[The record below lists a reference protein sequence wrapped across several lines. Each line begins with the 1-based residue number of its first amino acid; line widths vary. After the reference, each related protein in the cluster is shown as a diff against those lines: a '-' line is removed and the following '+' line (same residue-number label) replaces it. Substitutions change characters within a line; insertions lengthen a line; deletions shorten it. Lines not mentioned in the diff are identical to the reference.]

1 MWKVEFP
8 ALSKLPNLDELPKFV
23 RFKRVELEYCD
34 DYNGYGEHGCAKIS
48 VEKRD
53 RSPEQSIA
61 EKCQSLVKY
70 LQPLKEALNNLVL
83 LYFVAVINA
92 NDGSCFSDSSKLLNH
107 VQNEVIPICNSSRG
121 YRIEISYFESE
132 MNDCPNV
139 IASILQM
146 NPFIRCSH
154 LEIILHRYFHTD
166 TYGDVEPPQLPIERI
181 SNWLER
187 ANLKSPQLPIERISN
202 WLHGKSE
209 TINENSKKRFLRINL
224 SKTQNALELLAHLQ
238 EVIKNFAVFS
248 SEFGQFRGFSLYNY

>member
-1 MWKVEFP
+1 MWNWEVEFP

-181 SNWLER
+181 SNWL
-187 ANLKSPQLPIERISN
+187 
-202 WLHGKSE
+202 HGKSE

-224 SKTQNALELLAHLQ
+224 SNTQNALELLAHLK

>member
-1 MWKVEFP
+1 MLNWKVEFP

-34 DYNGYGEHGCAKIS
+34 GYNGYGEYGCAKIS

-53 RSPEQSIA
+53 RSLEQSIA

-83 LYFVAVINA
+83 IYFVAVINA

-121 YRIEISYFESE
+121 YRIEISYFES

-154 LEIILHRYFHTD
+154 LEIIFHRYFHTD
-166 TYGDVEPPQLPIERI
+166 TYGELSTWSSQHAVEPPQLPIERI
-181 SNWLER
+181 SNWLHR
-187 ANLKSPQLPIERISN
+187 
-202 WLHGKSE
+202 KSE